1 MWWREVSA
9 RSALGAL
16 LLVARVAVGR
26 PPEVG
31 TPGAA
36 GTPAVE
42 AACFP
47 AAPPTGPEAGPGAL
61 DPFRPARPDAATLNR
76 EGKSLYQKG
85 EFSEARAR
93 YRAALA
99 ADPDF
104 LAPALNVACSFVR
117 QERFA
122 EATAEVEAL
131 LVRSYMPW
139 SAEILAAAD
148 LGALKVRPEWASIA
162 RALDGAR
169 KTWARGLADDVL
181 FVGRTHA
188 PLGYGDSPSGVF
200 VLGPR
205 QEVFAWSPRTLRTR
219 QLTAE
224 EGRVLAL
231 LPSPAH
237 AARGQA
243 AYVVAEKVLRA
254 GGVATALR
262 GVTLVVLDLGDDD
275 HPGGGLTSL
284 GRLRLDGDVQR
295 LELASTPSGFA
306 FAILRAPSSLPLP
319 LPLPLA
325 SHSPSLQWS
334 GPAPEGAASV
344 QFERGTWQARANGR
358 AFRPEVTLE
367 PTGVVPTAHW
377 RVEGGACPMR
387 VRDVVGPAG
396 GRAVEIRSGGPDR
409 ARVQACQPGRSCVRV
424 GGPDGAASF
433 GLPL

>member
-1 MWWREVSA
+1 VRRRRRISA
-9 RSALGAL
+9 PSLLVGAL
-16 LLVARVAVGR
+16 LLVAGGAAGR
-26 PPEVG
+26 PPEAG
-31 TPGAA
+31 GAPGPGRTTAP
-36 GTPAVE
+36 G

-47 AAPPTGPEAGPGAL
+47 ATPPTGPEAGPGAL
-61 DPFRPARPDAATLNR
+61 DPFRPARPDAAALNR

-85 EFSEARAR
+85 QFAEARAR

-131 LVRSYMPW
+131 LARSYMPW

-162 RALDGAR
+162 RAFEGAR
-169 KTWARGLADDVL
+169 RIWAQGLPDDVL

-188 PLGYGDSPSGVF
+188 PLGYGGSPSGVF

-231 LPSPAH
+231 LPAPAH
-237 AARGQA
+237 GAHAQA

-262 GVTLVVLDLGDDD
+262 GVTLVVVDLGDGDR
-275 HPGGGLTSL
+275 PGGLTSL
-284 GRLRLDGDVQR
+284 GRLRVEGDVQR
-295 LELASTPSGFA
+295 LELASTPAGFA
-306 FAILRAPSSLPLP
+306 FAILRAPPALPSPQSS
-319 LPLPLA
+319 
-325 SHSPSLQWS
+325 SS
-334 GPAPEGAASV
+334 GPALAIVAPGGAASV
-344 QFERGTWQARANGR
+344 RFERGTWQARTHGA
-358 AFRPEVTLE
+358 AIKPEVTLE
-367 PTGVVPTAHW
+367 PTGVVPSTRW
-377 RVEGGACPMR
+377 RTEGGACPMR
-387 VRDVVGPAG
+387 VRDAVGPAG
-396 GRAVEIRSGGPDR
+396 DRAVEIRSGGPDR
-409 ARVQACQPGRSCVRV
+409 ARVQACQPGQSCVRV
-424 GGPDGAASF
+424 GGPEGAASF

>member
-1 MWWREVSA
+1 V
-9 RSALGAL
+9 
-16 LLVARVAVGR
+16 
-26 PPEVG
+26 
-31 TPGAA
+31 
-36 GTPAVE
+36 
-42 AACFP
+42 
-47 AAPPTGPEAGPGAL
+47 
-61 DPFRPARPDAATLNR
+61 RPDAAALNR

-85 EFSEARAR
+85 QFAEARAR

-122 EATAEVEAL
+122 EATAEVEGL
-131 LVRSYMPW
+131 LARSYMPW

-148 LGALKVRPEWASIA
+148 LGALKVRPEWTTIA

-169 KTWARGLADDVL
+169 QIWAHGLPDDVL

-188 PLGYGDSPSGVF
+188 PLGTGGSPSGVF

-231 LPSPAH
+231 LPSPAQGVH
-237 AARGQA
+237 ARA

-262 GVTLVVLDLGDDD
+262 GVTLVVLDLGDAA

-284 GRLRLDGDVQR
+284 GRLRLEGDVQR
-295 LELASTPSGFA
+295 LELASTPAGFA
-306 FAILRAPSSLPLP
+306 FTILRASSSLPP
-319 LPLPLA
+319 SSSSPGPALA
-325 SHSPSLQWS
+325 I
-334 GPAPEGAASV
+334 GAPEGAASV
-344 QFERGTWQARANGR
+344 RFERGTWQARAHGG
-358 AFRPEVTLE
+358 AITPEITLE
-367 PTGVVPTAHW
+367 PTGVVPSTRW
-377 RVEGGACPMR
+377 RTEGGACPMR
-387 VRDVVGPAG
+387 VRDAVGPAG
-396 GRAVEIRSGGPDR
+396 DRAVEIRSGGPDR